1 MHYRNRRK
9 IILGATTI
17 AAVALSGCATTPRHT
32 NLLIFGTNTTGGLEV
47 GTNANQIP
55 RILFGYTRQE
65 VVLMPLLANTR
76 LQTNSDGSS
85 RLVPC
90 GLEPST
96 TDKNQTTAQVVPE
109 GCKFLGRAGGVAGDY
124 DTYSVLA
131 SFGAGVQTEVRN
143 NRAKADGKVA
153 QYFATGLA
161 ARALAENGGAAVIAT
176 GNPQAAVGISGSDQA
191 IALVEAQHDKAIA
204 DVARVRVL
212 RAQVS
217 GFMSGTTDPSALL
230 GKMDKSISKSAVRSS
245 FTDAC
250 GANPT
255 AAACAKELLNS
266 DSLDGL
272 DLKDWQDAAA
282 AAANN

>member
-1 MHYRNRRK
+1 MHYRNQRN
-9 IILGATTI
+9 IILS
-17 AAVALSGCATTPRHT
+17 AAVVAAAALSGCASTPKHT

-76 LQTNSDGSS
+76 LQSNGDGKST
-85 RLVPC
+85 LAPC

-96 TDKNQTTAQVVPE
+96 IGGNQTTPQVVPE
-109 GCKFLGRAGGVAGDY
+109 GCKFLGRTGGANGDY

-131 SFGAGVQTEVRN
+131 SFGAGVS
-143 NRAKADGKVA
+143 ADFVNGRPSANGKVA

-176 GNPQAAVGISGSDQA
+176 GDPTAAVGISGSKQA
-191 IALVEAQHDKAIA
+191 TKLVEAQRDTAIA
-204 DVARVRVL
+204 DVVKVRAL
-212 RAQVS
+212 RAQIS
-217 GFMSGTTDPSALL
+217 GFMTGAADPPTLL
-230 GKMDKSISKSAVRSS
+230 GKMDKAISKGGVRSS

-250 GANPT
+250 RPLPM
-255 AAACAKELLNS
+255 AAPCAKELLIS
-266 DSLDGL
+266 DTLDGL
-272 DLKDWQDAAA
+272 DVKDWEDAAA
-282 AAANN
+282 AAANG

>member
-1 MHYRNRRK
+1 MHYRYGR
-9 IILGATTI
+9 IIITSIG
-17 AAVALSGCATTPRHT
+17 AVALSGCTSTLRHT
-32 NLLIFGTNTTGGLEV
+32 NLLVFGTNTTGGLEV
-47 GTNANQIP
+47 GTNTNQIP

-65 VVLMPLLANTR
+65 LVLMPLLANTR
-76 LQTNSDGSS
+76 AADNAGGNKLI
-85 RLVPC
+85 PC
-90 GLEPST
+90 GLEPG
-96 TDKNQTTAQVVPE
+96 TAGQERPQVVPE
-109 GCKFLGRAGGVAGDY
+109 GCKFLGRAGGVTGDY

-131 SFGAGVQTEVRN
+131 SFGAGVQAEAEGDG
-143 NRAKADGKVA
+143 AKAGGKVA

-176 GNPQAAVGISGSDQA
+176 GDPAAAVGISGSDQA
-191 IALVEAQHDKAIA
+191 IALVEAQRDKAIA
-204 DVARVRVL
+204 DVVRVRVL

-217 GFMSGTTDPSALL
+217 GFMSGTNDPSALL

-272 DLKDWQDAAA
+272 DLKDWQEAAA
-282 AAANN
+282 AVANS

>member
-1 MHYRNRRK
+1 MSYRNRR
-9 IILGATTI
+9 IIFTLGL
-17 AAVALSGCATTPRHT
+17 AAALSGCATTPRHT
-32 NLLIFGTNTTGGLEV
+32 NMLIFGTNTTGGLEV
-47 GTNANQIP
+47 GTNANQVP

-76 LQTNSDGSS
+76 FQESGDGSG

-96 TDKNQTTAQVVPE
+96 SGNNQKSAQVVPE
-109 GCKFLGRAGGVAGDY
+109 GCKFLGRAGGVNGDY

-131 SFGAGVQTEVRN
+131 SFGAGVHAELAGGKPN
-143 NRAKADGKVA
+143 AGGKVA

-176 GNPQAAVGISGSDQA
+176 GDPKVAVGVSGSEEA
-191 IALVEAQHDKAIA
+191 IALVEAQRDKAIA
-204 DVARVRVL
+204 DVVKIRVF
-212 RAQVS
+212 RAQIS
-217 GFMSGTTDPSALL
+217 GFMSGANDPSALL
-230 GKMDKSISKSAVRSS
+230 GKMDKSISRGTARSS

-250 GANPT
+250 GAQPT
-255 AAACAKELLNS
+255 ATACAKELLNS

-282 AAANN
+282 AAANG